1 MKTSRDL
8 FHALPV
14 GVLPSAPV
22 RPPRHDGEIA
32 ISRRRLGGLHLLT
45 ITDAAGKSGGEA
57 NNTSGLHSLITHLKI
72 NYFSYWLGGN
82 FAQVHRNATELCKLQ
97 DLLIIFTRSANI
109 HRQKTSA

>member
-1 MKTSRDL
+1 LQPIRDL

-32 ISRRRLGGLHLLT
+32 ISCRLGSLRLLT
-45 ITDAAGKSGGEA
+45 VTDAADKSGGVP